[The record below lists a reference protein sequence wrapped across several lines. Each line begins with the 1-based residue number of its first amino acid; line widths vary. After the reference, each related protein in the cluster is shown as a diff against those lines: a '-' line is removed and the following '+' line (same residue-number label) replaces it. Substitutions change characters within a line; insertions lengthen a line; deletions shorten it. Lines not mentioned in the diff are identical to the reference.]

1 MTTIRLLITALLAA
15 LLVIGCATTPPD
27 PTLLDNARTA
37 ITHAEAAGAEEY
49 SPLELRF
56 ARERLA
62 AGERALVDERTDDAI
77 RLADRAEVEA
87 QLALAR
93 TRAALA
99 RAELANKEKE
109 LEQIRS
115 DMAELFGKEAIER

>member
-1 MTTIRLLITALLAA
+1 MTTIRLLLAGLLAG

-37 ITHAEAAGAEEY
+37 IAHAEAAGAEEY

-62 AGERALVDERTDDAI
+62 AGERALEDERSDDAI

-99 RAELANKEKE
+99 RAELSNKQKE

-115 DMAELFGKEAIER
+115 DMAELFGEEAIER